1 MVYILKIF
9 LTLTDTDII
18 DGEKFNTDGE
28 LFNPSILEQKDAS
41 GGDHEIV
48 IKEPIIK
55 SLTFAEKDKGLTFL
69 RNKKNKGLLLL
80 L

>member
-28 LFNPSILEQKDAS
+28 LFNPSILEQKKMHLVA
-41 GGDHEIV
+41 IM
-48 IKEPIIK
+48 K
-55 SLTFAEKDKGLTFL
+55 
-69 RNKKNKGLLLL
+69 LLLKNPSL
-80 L
+80 NL